1 VSNRIENVAASI
13 VEGVNGALVR
23 NDVTSDEFRQSIKY
37 LREKVAS
44 DALPLLTDVHINRA
58 AMQAHAKLLLG
69 LLVSGRCRSGAAESS
84 RGHAIPASVYRAE
97 AFIEAHVTDAI
108 TLDDIAAA
116 ARAPVRTLLDGFRR
130 FRDTSPMQYL
140 RSVRLNLAR
149 ERLLS
154 DQSASIASIA
164 LECGFGNLGRFAQNY
179 AERFGERP
187 SETRVGSRR
196 RK

>member
-1 VSNRIENVAASI
+1 
-13 VEGVNGALVR
+13 
-23 NDVTSDEFRQSIKY
+23 
-37 LREKVAS
+37 
-44 DALPLLTDVHINRA
+44 
-58 AMQAHAKLLLG
+58 MQH
-69 LLVSGRCRSGAAESS
+69 
-84 RGHAIPASVYRAE
+84 
-97 AFIEAHVTDAI
+97 
-108 TLDDIAAA
+108 
-116 ARAPVRTLLDGFRR
+116 
-130 FRDTSPMQYL
+130 L

-164 LECGFGNLGRFAQNY
+164 LECGFGNLGRFAKNY